1 MALKSSEALAT
12 LLPILV
18 SRNCLSTAGP
28 TSPARW
34 WTRVPATPAA
44 SITQPLPIPLTLK
57 PQSLA
62 AKLKAAGTK
71 FVIEQQVRF
80 KGLVGEQATIAA

>member
-1 MALKSSEALAT
+1 M
-12 LLPILV
+12 
-18 SRNCLSTAGP
+18 
-28 TSPARW
+28 
-34 WTRVPATPAA
+34 PATPTA

-62 AKLKAAGTK
+62 TKLKAAGTT